1 MVVTFIGHAKFLN
14 SDKFENKILALLEK
28 SVGDNSASFY
38 LGGYGAFDEFAYECC
53 KKYKKAH
60 KSVSL
65 IFVTP
70 YITLSYQKNHLDSI
84 STKYDGIIYPE
95 IETKPLKYAIIYR
108 NRWMI
113 EKADLIICGISHTY
127 GNAYKAYK
135 YAKQKGK
142 LIFNVFG
149 CDI

>member
-1 MVVTFIGHAKFLN
+1 MIVTFIGHSQFLN
-14 SDKFENKILALLEK
+14 YDECENKILAFLGK
-28 SVGDNSASFY
+28 SVGDNSVSFY

-53 KKYKKAH
+53 KKYKETH

-70 YITLSYQKNHLDSI
+70 YITLNYQKNHLNFMS
-84 STKYDGIIYPE
+84 SKYDGIIYPE
-95 IETKPLKYAIIYR
+95 IESKPLKYAIIYR
-108 NRWMI
+108 NKWMI

-127 GNAYKAYK
+127 GNAYKVYK

-142 LIFNVFG
+142 LIFNVFD
-149 CDI
+149 CEI